1 MYKAVINSQPSILF
15 HEYAVEFNGDREWPL
30 TPKYLVKYQHHHQD
44 HLITLDLNGF
54 IFSFSTK
61 KEGKKEKKKI
71 ILPTHKIAM
80 AFEQVVS
87 LEVFGTWLT

>member
-1 MYKAVINSQPSILF
+1 MV
-15 HEYAVEFNGDREWPL
+15 
-30 TPKYLVKYQHHHQD
+30 
-44 HLITLDLNGF
+44 
-54 IFSFSTK
+54 SFSTK
-61 KEGKKEKKKI
+61 KGKKEKKKI

>member
-1 MYKAVINSQPSILF
+1 MV
-15 HEYAVEFNGDREWPL
+15 
-30 TPKYLVKYQHHHQD
+30 
-44 HLITLDLNGF
+44 
-54 IFSFSTK
+54 SFSTK